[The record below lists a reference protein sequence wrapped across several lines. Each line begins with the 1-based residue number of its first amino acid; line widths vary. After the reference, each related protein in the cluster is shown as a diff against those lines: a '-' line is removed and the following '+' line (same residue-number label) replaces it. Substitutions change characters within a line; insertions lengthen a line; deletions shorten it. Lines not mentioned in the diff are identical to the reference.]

1 MASTSTSLS
10 LAFCPLFRPT
20 PQPQSQPRHL
30 DPKFPKPL
38 RLSLAP
44 ALSCA
49 APLAAVPDGVAID
62 DIIEKDWSF
71 LNASGSHLPRA
82 LAAGALSPASRVL
95 AVTPTASFVSALLS
109 ESPCELLVAAHE
121 SLYVL
126 GGIKEEHDQVRCF
139 HLEGGGGGQGG
150 GVVEAVPGRFDAFDV
165 VFVCYFPGM
174 GVSPAA
180 LLRSLAKRCCKGAR
194 VVIFLDQGRQ
204 SLAQHRR
211 ENPDLVFADL
221 PSRSSLEKAADG
233 SKFEMAEFIDES
245 SLYLAVLLF
254 QG

>member
-1 MASTSTSLS
+1 MAAASTSLS

-20 PQPQSQPRHL
+20 PQPRFQPRHL
-30 DPKFPKPL
+30 NPKLPKPL

-71 LNASGSHLPRA
+71 LNAAGSHLPRA

-95 AVTPTASFVSALLS
+95 AVTPTPSFVSALLS

-174 GVSPAA
+174 GVSAAA

-211 ENPDLVFADL
+211 ENPDIVFADL

-233 SKFEMAEFIDES
+233 SKFEMAEFVDDS